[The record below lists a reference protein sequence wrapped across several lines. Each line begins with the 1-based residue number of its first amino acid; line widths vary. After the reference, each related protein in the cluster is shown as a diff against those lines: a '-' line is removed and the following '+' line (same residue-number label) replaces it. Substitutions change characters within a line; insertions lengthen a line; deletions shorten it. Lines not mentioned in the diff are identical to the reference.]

1 VFQYKKK
8 TKTASALIASLH
20 FTNVLDKSNNRIM
33 HIRYRNSADNTVEN
47 SSVFFLI
54 RMYCLPSARACGQ

>member
-1 VFQYKKK
+1 M
-8 TKTASALIASLH
+8 ASLH

-33 HIRYRNSADNTVEN
+33 HIRYRNSADNTVRN

-54 RMYCLPSARACGQ
+54 RMYWLPSARACGQ